1 MLIPFIVGAVLG
13 LGGSTGAVFFLGGGG
28 EDSLTESLEEA
39 MGEEHADSVSTSVAG
54 AEQGDSAAYAA
65 SGDHAGEGHAAA
77 LGTSSLAA
85 EVPGA
90 PATEPS
96 SPVITAMSGP
106 APAEGAMSAAEL
118 ATLFATMQA
127 REAARVLEHMED
139 NEVQAI
145 LGQLGNREAAAILSN
160 LKPER
165 AAVISRSILRGERS
179 AP

>member
-1 MLIPFIVGAVLG
+1 MKKMLIPFIIGTVLG

-28 EDSLTESLEEA
+28 DESLTESLEEA
-39 MGEEHADSVSTSVAG
+39 MGEEHGDSTH
-54 AEQGDSAAYAA
+54 AEAPAAEHGDSAVT
-65 SGDHAGEGHAAA
+65 AAA
-77 LGTSSLAA
+77 GHIEGAPLGASHLAA
-85 EVPGA
+85 GMPPIPTADHSA
-90 PATEPS
+90 P
-96 SPVITAMSGP
+96 VVTAMSTP
-106 APAEGAMSAAEL
+106 APAEGAMSTAEL

-139 NEVQAI
+139 TEVQAI

-179 AP
+179 TP